1 MGQNHTGEVMI
12 GALTALSGVRRSNWL
27 IQSPISARENLD
39 KSMRNVMIRQ
49 ATDLDLFGRDPTP
62 DGVGMSI
69 PIIPAARAAVLTLV
83 SLQLIA
89 LVHQSGPVTGVRRR
103 ALAALST
110 SDVWRVGHQVSTGSC
125 GPCLGPTAGARE

>member
-1 MGQNHTGEVMI
+1 MCLDRSESNGKSKKVHPRDCAMSRPEPWQ
-12 GALTALSGVRRSNWL
+12 RR
-27 IQSPISARENLD
+27 A
-39 KSMRNVMIRQ
+39 M
-49 ATDLDLFGRDPTP
+49 DLDLVGRDPTP

-69 PIIPAARAAVLTLV
+69 PIIPAARAAVLAIV

-110 SDVWRVGHQVSTGSC
+110 SDVWRVGHQLSTGSC